1 MNDTT
6 YTDNGLTYEA
16 TVSESWV
23 VDLLRKFSWKS
34 KMILKELAKA
44 AESTAKQARQESPLG
59 LTDKSIIKRW
69 NSEQR
74 AFANAMH
81 NYVSRY
87 PYVAMSVY
95 RQGDDLYNFCMD
107 CALCAYDQTM
117 DDYKEK

>member
-1 MNDTT
+1 MST
-6 YTDNGLTYEA
+6 LT
-16 TVSESWV
+16 
-23 VDLLRKFSWKS
+23 
-34 KMILKELAKA
+34 ILHK
-44 AESTAKQARQESPLG
+44 
-59 LTDKSIIKRW
+59 KRERLQDFR
-69 NSEQR
+69 S
-74 AFANAMH
+74 NAMH